1 MTKRIIY
8 ITILVIVSI
17 GVYFNSLYN
26 TFAFDDLH
34 IIKNNPLIKDPKN
47 ILLLFVNEYGAE
59 TDFKGTMFYRPLVM
73 VSYLLTNAIFGLKPF
88 WFHLGN
94 VILNTFSVLA
104 VFFLSKFIYAV
115 HLSAESNKTKDFELA
130 ALISALFFAVHPV
143 HVEVVSGIVG
153 RSEIMA
159 GFFCL
164 TAFLF
169 YIKEKRIL
177 SLMFFLLGLLC
188 KETSVALIAFILV
201 YEIIFNKKIRFTV
214 INYFMVSIVYLF
226 IKYFAIGGLFSTGS
240 EIYFKEG
247 LLTRIFT
254 MSKVMVY
261 YIKLMFI
268 PYPLNPDWGI
278 SNVIPLSGTIFEI
291 YVLLSLIIILA
302 LLVLSYKN
310 IKTRPIIALSIL
322 WFFIFLLPVSNI
334 IPIGDFMAERFLY
347 LPSFGFCLLMGDIAF
362 RNKKLLNFLP
372 IVLILFSFITV
383 KQNTVWRDNFAL
395 WNYVTK
401 KFPENWRAFWELGKY
416 YNGTENYEEAEKQY
430 IKSLKLRET
439 DLVLFDY
446 AVILRKQNKQREA
459 LKIFEKYLN
468 IVKDN
473 PKMYLER
480 AKCYNSIGDY
490 KNALNDFNTANA
502 ISPKDDNIIYEIGRH
517 FLLRN
522 EFVSARSFFNKAL
535 EINGKNSAAL
545 VGLGVCYFQNKE
557 LKKSKEYFEKAMKID
572 SEYFEAIYNLIIVN
586 IQLGNKKE
594 AAQLFEKGKNLYP
607 NDSRIKQIHSSIY
620 PAASPK

>member
-278 SNVIPLSGTIFEI
+278 SNVISLSGTIFEI

-347 LPSFGFCLLMGDIAF
+347 LPSFGFCLFMSDIVY
-362 RNKKLLNFLP
+362 RNKKLTKFMP
-372 IVLILFSFITV
+372 VILILFSLITI
-383 KQNTVWRDNFAL
+383 KQNVVWKNNLSL
-395 WNYVTK
+395 WSYVTE
-401 KFPENWRAFWELGKY
+401 KFPGNWRAFWELGKC
-416 YNGTENYEEAEKQY
+416 YNNAENYEEAGKQY
-430 IKSLKLRET
+430 EKSLKLRET

-446 AVILRKQNKQREA
+446 AVILRKEKRPVEA
-459 LKIFEKYLN
+459 LTIFNKYLN
-468 IVKDN
+468 IVKNN

-480 AKCYNSIGDY
+480 AKCYNDIGDS
-490 KNALNDFNTANA
+490 KNALKDFETANL
-502 ISPKDDNIIYEIGRH
+502 ISPKDDNIIYETGRLY
-517 FLLRN
+517 LLRGD
-522 EFVSARSFFNKAL
+522 FKSAKSYFEEAVKINK
-535 EINGKNSAAL
+535 NNVAAL
-545 VGLGVCYFQNKE
+545 VGVGVCYFQNKE
-557 LKKSKEYFEKAMKID
+557 LIKAKTYFEDAIKID
-572 SEYFEAIYNLIIVN
+572 PNYFEAIYNLLVVDIE
-586 IQLGNKKE
+586 LSKKNE
-594 AAQLFEKGKNLYP
+594 AKQLFEKFKILFP
-607 NDSRIKQIHSSIY
+607 KDERIKQIEQRIY
-620 PAASPK
+620 R